1 MRRLREFF
9 ARLRC
14 GLRGHQYDTP
24 VFMTD
29 CFYFCSCCGRE
40 MFNRRF
46 EDLRPLSDEQRQMLD
61 QIFMEER
68 P

>member
-1 MRRLREFF
+1 
-9 ARLRC
+9 
-14 GLRGHQYDTP
+14 
-24 VFMTD
+24 
-29 CFYFCSCCGRE
+29 